1 MRCHPRLPTE
11 DPAHERRKN
20 PGKKNLRSNSADRRK
35 VHVVD
40 KQYKCNFLRA
50 RNRSFEGK
58 PSFLIPWPHLVG
70 MLEVRCWFRDSRQFN
85 FVFLTFP
92 KSIGRITTKS
102 SCTNGQWSQSSE
114 SSAAVHHSEATSFNK
129 TKSGLTPQTGTLPQ
143 HVGLIAKSF
152 FSQTKNHPACTN
164 GATFPSIYTISFF
177 LILGLN
183 HWHKTMT
190 PQLLTILL
198 ARCLVFIMLLCQ
210 NLENLEQKQWQV
222 RAVDSISRLSTSG
235 WDLSSSN
242 ISCKSQLN
250 ESKKSKKH
258 TEATHTTCA
267 RKLNNLWTTSKL
279 GRLANSKGP
288 RTTISAKAIN
298 CMELQIFIFKV
309 HNQKSRSSGGKA
321 ANLVPHQS
329 VWILSS
335 YRNRAAGSL
344 SSLNT
349 ELQSIAALTS
359 R

>member
-1 MRCHPRLPTE
+1 
-11 DPAHERRKN
+11 
-20 PGKKNLRSNSADRRK
+20 
-35 VHVVD
+35 
-40 KQYKCNFLRA
+40 
-50 RNRSFEGK
+50 
-58 PSFLIPWPHLVG
+58 

-92 KSIGRITTKS
+92 KSIGRITTNS

-129 TKSGLTPQTGTLPQ
+129 TKSGLTPQTRTLPQ
-143 HVGLIAKSF
+143 HVGLIANCV

-164 GATFPSIYTISFF
+164 GATFPSIHLSILSLSFSFLASTIDTKLWLHNFSQYF
-177 LILGLN
+177 L
-183 HWHKTMT
+183 
-190 PQLLTILL
+190 
-198 ARCLVFIMLLCQ
+198 Q
-210 NLENLEQKQWQV
+210 N
-222 RAVDSISRLSTSG
+222 AG
-235 WDLSSSN
+235 SSSC
-242 ISCKSQLN
+242 SCVKMWKTWSKNRGRWEQLTLSVGYPPQVEICRLQLH

-258 TEATHTTCA
+258 TEATPQHA
-267 RKLNNLWTTSKL
+267 L
-279 GRLANSKGP
+279 GNWM
-288 RTTISAKAIN
+288 ISAKAIN

-344 SSLNT
+344 GSLNT